1 MNTWSWQGRLQL
13 SLSLSTLFHWDR
25 SSCWSGSLL
34 FGLSWLPR
42 KSCGL
47 LVSAF
52 QHLGT
57 PGFSCGFW
65 GFKLRSLGLPSK
77 CFYPLSHFP
86 RSYWQLFLKI
96 KLKPS
101 WTTVVW
107 RDGMSFC
114 HFFFF
119 IVLPPS
125 LAYSPHGTFVPAGLV
140 PSVSIAGSIY
150 SFLGGEGSPDTA
162 GSWA

>member
-1 MNTWSWQGRLQL
+1 MNVLMNTWSWQGRLQL

-25 SSCWSGSLL
+25 SSCWPGSLL

-119 IVLPPS
+119 LLFSSRHWPTLLMAPLS
-125 LAYSPHGTFVPAGLV
+125 LLAWSHQFP
-140 PSVSIAGSIY
+140 
-150 SFLGGEGSPDTA
+150 
-162 GSWA
+162 